1 MNNILIA
8 TDGSESAEQALE
20 VAIEFARQMGASLQ
34 VVSVRPPLPVGHT
47 GPSPA
52 ILDVEEEHGA
62 ERIAAAAAER
72 AKRSRVEATPHVAR
86 GDVVDNIVASVNEL
100 GADLLV
106 VGSRGHGAIAG
117 VMLGSVSHALI
128 RQSPVPVTIV
138 RKAAVPA
145 AAGVISR

>member
-1 MNNILIA
+1 MNKILIA

-20 VAIEFARQMGASLQ
+20 VAIELAREMGASLD

-52 ILDVEEEHGA
+52 VLEVDEEHGA
-62 ERIAAAAAER
+62 ERIAASAAER
-72 AKRSRVEATPHVAR
+72 AREAGVEATPHVAR
-86 GDVVDNIVASVNEL
+86 GPVVDNIVSAVHEL
-100 GADLLV
+100 GSDLLV

-138 RKAAVPA
+138 RTAAVPA
-145 AAGVISR
+145 PTGA

>member
-1 MNNILIA
+1 MKNILIA

-20 VAIEFARQMGASLQ
+20 VAIDLASEMGATLQ

-52 ILDVEEEHGA
+52 VLEVDEEHGA
-62 ERIAAAAAER
+62 ERIAAAAAEHAR
-72 AKRSRVEATPHVAR
+72 GAGVEATPHVAR
-86 GDVVDNIVASVNEL
+86 GDVVDNIVSAVAEL

-138 RKAAVPA
+138 RKAPVPA
-145 AAGVISR
+145 TTGA

>member
-1 MNNILIA
+1 MKNIMIA

-20 VAIEFARQMGASLQ
+20 VAIELARELGASLQ
-34 VVSVRPPLPVGHT
+34 VVAVRPPLPVGHT

-52 ILDVEEEHGA
+52 VLEVDEEHGA

-72 AKRSRVEATPHVAR
+72 AREAGVEATPHTAR
-86 GDVVDNIVASVNEL
+86 GPVVDNIVSAVHEL
-100 GADLLV
+100 GVDLLV

-145 AAGVISR
+145 AAGA

>member
-1 MNNILIA
+1 MNSILIA

-20 VAIEFARQMGASLQ
+20 VAIELAREMGASLH

-52 ILDVEEEHGA
+52 VLEVDEEHGA

-72 AKRSRVEATPHVAR
+72 AREAGVQATPHVAR
-86 GDVVDNIVASVNEL
+86 GPVVDNIVSAVHEL

-145 AAGVISR
+145 ATGA

>member
-1 MNNILIA
+1 MKTILIA

-20 VAIEFARQMGASLQ
+20 VAIDLARELGASLQ

-52 ILDVEEEHGA
+52 VLDVDEEHGA

-72 AKRSRVEATPHVAR
+72 AREAGVDATPHVAR
-86 GDVVDNIVASVNEL
+86 GPVVDNIVSAVPEL
-100 GADLLV
+100 GADLVV
-106 VGSRGHGAIAG
+106 VGSRGHGAITG

-128 RQSPVPVTIV
+128 RHSPVPVTIV

-145 AAGVISR
+145 AAGA

>member
-1 MNNILIA
+1 MKNILIA

-20 VAIEFARQMGASLQ
+20 VAIDLASEMGAALQ

-52 ILDVEEEHGA
+52 VLEVDEEHGA

-72 AKRSRVEATPHVAR
+72 ARGAGVEATPHVAR
-86 GDVVDNIVASVNEL
+86 GDVVDNIVSAVAEL

-138 RKAAVPA
+138 RKAPVPA
-145 AAGVISR
+145 TTGA

>member
-8 TDGSESAEQALE
+8 TDGSESADQALE
-20 VAIEFARQMGASLQ
+20 VAIDLASEMGAKLQ
-34 VVSVRPPLPVGHT
+34 VLSVRPPLPVGHT

-52 ILDVEEEHGA
+52 VLDVEEEHGS
-62 ERIAAAAAER
+62 ERIASAAADR
-72 AKRSRVEATPHVAR
+72 AQAAGVDATPHVAR
-86 GDVVDNIVASVNEL
+86 GDVVDNIVSAVGDL
-100 GADLLV
+100 GADLLI
-106 VGSRGHGAIAG
+106 VGSRGHRAIAG

-145 AAGVISR
+145 AAGA

>member
-1 MNNILIA
+1 VNNILIA

-20 VAIEFARQMGASLQ
+20 VAIELAHEMGATLH

-52 ILDVEEEHGA
+52 VLEVDEEHGA

-72 AKRSRVEATPHVAR
+72 AREAGVHATPHVAR
-86 GDVVDNIVASVNEL
+86 GPVVDNIVSAVHEL
-100 GADLLV
+100 GSDLLI
-106 VGSRGHGAIAG
+106 VGSRGHGSIAG

-138 RKAAVPA
+138 RQLAVPA
-145 AAGVISR
+145 TTGA

>member
-20 VAIEFARQMGASLQ
+20 VAIELAGEMGATLQ
-34 VVSVRPPLPVGHT
+34 VLSVRPPLTVGHT

-52 ILDVEEEHGA
+52 VLDVEEEHGA
-62 ERIAAAAAER
+62 ERIAAAAADR
-72 AKRSRVEATPHVAR
+72 AREAGVEATPHVAR
-86 GDVVDNIVASVNEL
+86 GPVVDNIVSAVSEL
-100 GADLLV
+100 DADLIV
-106 VGSRGHGAIAG
+106 VGSRGHGAISG

-128 RQSPVPVTIV
+128 RRSPVPVTIV

-145 AAGVISR
+145 AAGA